1 MIKAKELKCPNCKH
15 KESLESLNTR
25 EDSKMFFCDLKLKYD
40 INREIV
46 KNYKRDLEERNGI
59 IKILENLSFDEKKE
73 VLRIVDQSMINSA
86 NNVLANDDPPGK
98 PLKRLPTKHKSEV
111 QAKAVQMGRQLFI
124 KIQVDELIKR
134 RRRKDINVIK

>member
-1 MIKAKELKCPNCKH
+1 MH
-15 KESLESLNTR
+15 KYIR
-25 EDSKMFFCDLKLKYD
+25 AH
-40 INREIV
+40 EI
-46 KNYKRDLEERNGI
+46 RNSI
-59 IKILENLSFDEKKE
+59 IKILENLSFGEKKE

-111 QAKAVQMGRQLFI
+111 QAKAVQMGRKIFI

-134 RRRKDINVIK
+134 RRKKNINIIK

>member
-1 MIKAKELKCPNCKH
+1 MN
-15 KESLESLNTR
+15 
-25 EDSKMFFCDLKLKYD
+25 KYY
-40 INREIV
+40 RAQ
-46 KNYKRDLEERNGI
+46 EERNSI

-98 PLKRLPTKHKSEV
+98 PLKRLPTKYKSEV
-111 QAKAVQMGRQLFI
+111 QAKAVQMGRKLFI

-134 RRRKDINVIK
+134 RRKNNIKIIK

>member
-1 MIKAKELKCPNCKH
+1 MLEDH
-15 KESLESLNTR
+15 KYYR
-25 EDSKMFFCDLKLKYD
+25 AQ
-40 INREIV
+40 
-46 KNYKRDLEERNGI
+46 EERNGI

-98 PLKRLPTKHKSEV
+98 PITRLPTKHKSEV
-111 QAKAVQMGRQLFI
+111 QAKAVQMGRKLFI

-134 RRRKDINVIK
+134 RRKNNIKVVKQTINYV